1 MPVLSSVEGP
11 VLRAVEACAE
21 PRRSGPVTSTG
32 SVRGLSAAIGKV
44 AAIAL
49 NTFRETVRDR
59 ILYAILVFALV
70 MLGSSTILVTISVG
84 GEEKIIKDLGLAC
97 ISIFGL
103 LIAIFLGIGLVS
115 KEVEKRT
122 LYTIITKPIHRY
134 QFILGKYLGLVLT
147 LLVNVLVMALGL
159 IGLAYVWEGTA
170 SPRLVLAVLFIF
182 LELVL
187 VTAFATVFSAF
198 SSPALSAIFT
208 LCLFVAGHLSADL
221 RLFAAHYGGAAT
233 KLLAETLYFLLP
245 NLSRLNFK
253 DQAVHPLAIDGGTA
267 ALSFVYA
274 IFYAAAL
281 VLAAVAIFQRRD
293 FK

>member
-1 MPVLSSVEGP
+1 MK
-11 VLRAVEACAE
+11 
-21 PRRSGPVTSTG
+21 VT
-32 SVRGLSAAIGKV
+32 
-44 AAIAL
+44 AIAL
-49 NTFRETVRDR
+49 NTFKEAVRDR
-59 ILYAILVFALV
+59 ILYAILIFALV
-70 MLGSSTILVTISVG
+70 MLAGSTILVTISVD

-103 LIAIFLGIGLVS
+103 LIATFLGIGLVS
-115 KEVEKRT
+115 KEIEKRT

-159 IGLAYVWEGTA
+159 IGLAYAWEDT
-170 SPRLVLAVLFIF
+170 SSLRLLVLAVVFIF
-182 LELVL
+182 LELIL
-187 VTAFATVFSAF
+187 VTAIAMLFSAF

-221 RLFAAHYGGAAT
+221 RLFAARFGGAPT

-253 DQAVHPLAIDGGTA
+253 DQAHPIAIDGGTA
-267 ALSFVYA
+267 ALSVVYA

>member
-1 MPVLSSVEGP
+1 MRV
-11 VLRAVEACAE
+11 AV
-21 PRRSGPVTSTG
+21 
-32 SVRGLSAAIGKV
+32 
-44 AAIAL
+44 IAL
-49 NTFRETVRDR
+49 NTFKEAVRDR
-59 ILYAILVFALV
+59 ILYAVLVFALV
-70 MLGSSTILVTISVG
+70 MLAGSTILVTISVG

-97 ISIFGL
+97 IAIFGL
-103 LIAIFLGIGLVS
+103 LIATFLGIGLVS
-115 KEVEKRT
+115 KEIEKRT

-134 QFILGKYLGLVLT
+134 QFILGKYLGLVMT
-147 LLVNVLVMALGL
+147 LLVNVGVMGLGL
-159 IGLAYVWEGTA
+159 IGLTAFWEGTS
-170 SPRLVLAVLFIF
+170 SPRLLLAILFIF

-187 VTAFATVFSAF
+187 VTAIAMMFSAF

-208 LCLFVAGHLSADL
+208 LCLFVAGHLSANL

-233 KLLAETLYFLLP
+233 KLLAETLYILLP

-281 VLAAVAIFQRRD
+281 VLVAVAIFQRRD

>member
-1 MPVLSSVEGP
+1 MRV
-11 VLRAVEACAE
+11 AV
-21 PRRSGPVTSTG
+21 
-32 SVRGLSAAIGKV
+32 
-44 AAIAL
+44 IAL
-49 NTFRETVRDR
+49 NTFKEAVRDR
-59 ILYAILVFALV
+59 ILYAVLVFALV
-70 MLGSSTILVTISVG
+70 MLAGSTILVTISVG

-103 LIAIFLGIGLVS
+103 LIATFLGIGLVF
-115 KEVEKRT
+115 KEIEKRT

-134 QFILGKYLGLVLT
+134 QFILGKYLGLVMT
-147 LLVNVLVMALGL
+147 LLVNVGVMGLGL
-159 IGLAYVWEGTA
+159 IGLTSFWEGTS
-170 SPRLVLAVLFIF
+170 SPRLLLAILFIF

-187 VTAFATVFSAF
+187 VTAIAMVFSAF

-233 KLLAETLYFLLP
+233 KLLAETLYILLP

-253 DQAVHPLAIDGGTA
+253 DQAVHPIAIDGGTA

>member
-1 MPVLSSVEGP
+1 M
-11 VLRAVEACAE
+11 R
-21 PRRSGPVTSTG
+21 
-32 SVRGLSAAIGKV
+32 V

-49 NTFRETVRDR
+49 NTFKEAVRDR
-59 ILYAILVFALV
+59 ILYAIVVFALV
-70 MLGSSTILVTISVG
+70 MLAGSTILVTISVG

-103 LIAIFLGIGLVS
+103 LIATFLGIGLVS
-115 KEVEKRT
+115 KEIEKRT

-147 LLVNVLVMALGL
+147 LSVNVLVMALGL
-159 IGLAYVWEGTA
+159 IGLAYAWEDTS
-170 SPRLVLAVLFIF
+170 SPRLLLAVVFIF
-182 LELVL
+182 LELIL
-187 VTAFATVFSAF
+187 VTAIAMMFSAF

-221 RLFAAHYGGAAT
+221 RLFAAHFGGAAT

-253 DQAVHPLAIDGGTA
+253 NQAVHPIAIDGGTA

>member
-1 MPVLSSVEGP
+1 MK
-11 VLRAVEACAE
+11 
-21 PRRSGPVTSTG
+21 
-32 SVRGLSAAIGKV
+32 I

-49 NTFRETVRDR
+49 NTFKEAVRDR
-59 ILYAILVFALV
+59 ILYAIVVFALV
-70 MLGSSTILVTISVG
+70 MLAGSTILVTISVG

-103 LIAIFLGIGLVS
+103 LIATFLGIGLVS
-115 KEVEKRT
+115 KEIEKRT

-147 LLVNVLVMALGL
+147 LSVNVLVMALGL
-159 IGLAYVWEGTA
+159 IGLAYAWEDTS
-170 SPRLVLAVLFIF
+170 SPRLLLAVVFIF
-182 LELVL
+182 LELIL
-187 VTAFATVFSAF
+187 VTAIAMMFSAF

-221 RLFAAHYGGAAT
+221 RLFAAHFGGAAT

-253 DQAVHPLAIDGGTA
+253 NQAVHPIAIDGGTA

>member
-1 MPVLSSVEGP
+1 MLVLSPVE
-11 VLRAVEACAE
+11 
-21 PRRSGPVTSTG
+21 
-32 SVRGLSAAIGKV
+32 GKV

-49 NTFRETVRDR
+49 NTFKEAVRDR

-70 MLGSSTILVTISVG
+70 MLAGSTILVTISVD

-103 LIAIFLGIGLVS
+103 LIATFLGIGLVS
-115 KEVEKRT
+115 KEIEKRT

-147 LLVNVLVMALGL
+147 LSVNVLVMALGL

-170 SPRLVLAVLFIF
+170 SPRLLLAVVFIF
-182 LELVL
+182 LELIL
-187 VTAFATVFSAF
+187 VTGIAMLFSAF

-221 RLFAAHYGGAAT
+221 RLFAARFGGAAT
-233 KLLAETLYFLLP
+233 KLLAETLYVLLP

-253 DQAVHPLAIDGGTA
+253 DQAVHPIAIDGGTA

-274 IFYAAAL
+274 VFYAATL

>member
-1 MPVLSSVEGP
+1 M
-11 VLRAVEACAE
+11 
-21 PRRSGPVTSTG
+21 
-32 SVRGLSAAIGKV
+32 KV
-44 AAIAL
+44 AAITL
-49 NTFRETVRDR
+49 NTFREAVRDR
-59 ILYAILVFALV
+59 ILYAILIFALV
-70 MLGSSTILVTISVG
+70 MLAGSTILVTISVG
-84 GEEKIIKDLGLAC
+84 GEAKIIKDLGLAC

-103 LIAIFLGIGLVS
+103 LIATFLGIGLVS
-115 KEVEKRT
+115 KEIEKRT

-147 LLVNVLVMALGL
+147 LSVNVLVMALGL
-159 IGLAYVWEGTA
+159 IGLAYAWEDTS
-170 SPRLVLAVLFIF
+170 SPRLLLAVVFIF
-182 LELVL
+182 LELIL
-187 VTAFATVFSAF
+187 VTAIAMVFSAF

-221 RLFAAHYGGAAT
+221 RLFAAHFGGAAI